1 MQNLIIVAGLVAP
14 VFLIV
19 ALGYFL
25 KKLGMIN
32 DNFVKLSS
40 RIVFS
45 VSLPALIFTEI
56 SKTDLSTILNLELI
70 GYAYAGTLVTFL
82 VVWLIS
88 IPSVKTA
95 TDRTVFIQGSFRGNF
110 AVVGLALI
118 ANVYGINNL
127 VKASLLLAFTI
138 PIYNTLSVIALTVP
152 LRKEKKMNI
161 RYTIFEILRN
171 PLVLA
176 VIFSIPF
183 SYFKIELPFI
193 VDSTINYLGALA
205 LPLALL
211 GIGGFMNFTEIK
223 KGFNLS
229 LYSSVLKLIVFP
241 VVMIYGAYLFGFRG
255 YDLGLL
261 FILFACPTAI
271 TSFIMAEAMGSNSKL
286 AANILLI
293 TTLTSLVTI
302 TFGLFILKEY
312 NLI

>member
-19 ALGYFL
+19 ALGFFL
-25 KKLGMIN
+25 KKVGLIN
-32 DNFVKLSS
+32 DNFVRLSS
-40 RIVFS
+40 RIVFT

-56 SKTDLSTILNLELI
+56 SKTDLSAILNLDLI
-70 GYAYAGTLVTFL
+70 GFAYAGTLVTFFA
-82 VVWLIS
+82 VWLIS

-110 AVVGLALI
+110 AVIGLALI
-118 ANVYGINNL
+118 ANVYGINSL
-127 VKASLLLAFTI
+127 GKASLLLAFTI

-152 LRKEKKMNI
+152 LRKERKMNI
-161 RYTIFEILRN
+161 RSTVFEILRN

-176 VIFSIPF
+176 VILSIPF
-183 SYFKIELPFI
+183 SYFKIRLPFI
-193 VDSTINYLGALA
+193 VNTTIDYLAVLA

-211 GIGGFMNFTEIK
+211 GIGGFMDFKEIK
-223 KGFNLS
+223 KGFTLS
-229 LYSSVLKLIVFP
+229 VYSTILKLIVFP
-241 VVMIYGAYLFGFRG
+241 VIMTYGAYLFGFRG

-271 TSFIMAEAMGSNSKL
+271 ASFIMAEAMGSNSKL
-286 AANILLI
+286 AANILLM
-293 TTLTSLVTI
+293 TTLASLFTI
-302 TFGLFILKEY
+302 TLGLFVLKEH

>member
-1 MQNLIIVAGLVAP
+1 MQNLIVVAGLVAP

-45 VSLPALIFTEI
+45 VSLPALIFIEI
-56 SKTDLSTILNLELI
+56 AKTDLSRILNLELI
-70 GYAYAGTLVTFL
+70 GFSYIGTLLTFFF
-82 VVWLIS
+82 VWLIS
-88 IPSVKTA
+88 IPAVKTA

-110 AVVGLALI
+110 AVIGLALI
-118 ANVYGINNL
+118 ANVYGVNNL
-127 VKASLLLAFTI
+127 GKASLLLAFTI
-138 PIYNTLSVIALTVP
+138 PLYNTLSVIALTVP
-152 LRKEKKMNI
+152 LRKERQMNVGH
-161 RYTIFEILRN
+161 TIFEIVRN
-171 PLVLA
+171 PLILA
-176 VIFSIPF
+176 VIFSLPF

-193 VDSTINYLGALA
+193 VDRTINYLAALA

-223 KGFNLS
+223 KGFKLS
-229 LYSSVLKLIVFP
+229 VISSALKLIFFP
-241 VVMIYGAYLFGFRG
+241 LVMTYGAYLFGFRG
-255 YDLGLL
+255 YDLGIL

-271 TSFIMAEAMGSNSKL
+271 ASFIMAEAMGSNSKL
-286 AANILLI
+286 AANILLM
-293 TTLTSLVTI
+293 TTLASLITI
-302 TFGLFILKEY
+302 TAGLFILKQY

>member
-1 MQNLIIVAGLVAP
+1 VQNLIVVAGLVAP

-19 ALGYFL
+19 ALGYLL

-45 VSLPALIFTEI
+45 VSLPALIFTEV
-56 SKTDLSTILNLELI
+56 SKTDLTQILNLELI
-70 GYAYAGTLVTFL
+70 GFAYAGTLVTFFI
-82 VVWLIS
+82 VWIIS
-88 IPSVKTA
+88 IPSVKIA

-110 AVVGLALI
+110 AVIGLALI

-127 VKASLLLAFTI
+127 GKASLLLAFTI

-152 LRKEKKMNI
+152 LRKERQMNI
-161 RYTIFEILRN
+161 SHTVIEILRN

-183 SYFKIELPFI
+183 SYFKLELPFI
-193 VDSTINYLGALA
+193 INKTVNYLAALA

-211 GIGGFMNFTEIK
+211 GIGGFMNFNEIK
-223 KGFNLS
+223 KGFS
-229 LYSSVLKLIVFP
+229 ISVFSSTLKLIVFP
-241 VVMIYGAYLFGFRG
+241 VIITYFAYLFGFRG
-255 YDLGLL
+255 YDLGIL

-271 TSFIMAEAMGSNSKL
+271 ASFIMAEAMGSNSKL
-286 AANILLI
+286 AANILLL
-293 TTLTSLVTI
+293 TTLTSLFTI
-302 TFGLFILKEY
+302 TIGLFILKEY

>member
-19 ALGYFL
+19 ALGYIL

-56 SKTDLSTILNLELI
+56 SKTDLSRILNIELI
-70 GYAYAGTLVTFL
+70 GFAYAGTLVTFFI
-82 VVWLIS
+82 VWLLS

-110 AVVGLALI
+110 AVIGLALI
-118 ANVYGINNL
+118 ANVYGIDNL
-127 VKASLLLAFTI
+127 GKASLLLAFTI

-152 LRKEKKMNI
+152 LRKERQMNI
-161 RYTIFEILRN
+161 SHTVFEILRN

-176 VIFSIPF
+176 VIFSVPF

-193 VDSTINYLGALA
+193 ADRTINYLAALA

-223 KGFNLS
+223 KGFTLS

-241 VVMIYGAYLFGFRG
+241 VVMTYGAYLFGFRG

-271 TSFIMAEAMGSNSKL
+271 ASFIMAEAMGSNSKL
-286 AANILLI
+286 AANILLM
-293 TTLTSLVTI
+293 TTLASLVTI
-302 TFGLFILKEY
+302 TLGLFILKEY

>member
-1 MQNLIIVAGLVAP
+1 VQNLIVVAGLVAP

-19 ALGYFL
+19 ALGYLL
-25 KKLGMIN
+25 KRLGMIN

-40 RIVFS
+40 KIVFS

-56 SKTDLSTILNLELI
+56 SKTDLTRILNLELI
-70 GYAYAGTLVTFL
+70 GFAYTGTLVTFFI
-82 VVWLIS
+82 VWLIS

-110 AVVGLALI
+110 AVIGLALI
-118 ANVYGINNL
+118 ANIYGIDNL
-127 VKASLLLAFTI
+127 GKASLLLAFTI

-152 LRKEKKMNI
+152 LRKERQQNI
-161 RYTIFEILRN
+161 SYTIFEILKN

-193 VDSTINYLGALA
+193 VDRTINYLAVLA

-211 GIGGFMNFTEIK
+211 GIGGFMNFKEIK
-223 KGFNLS
+223 KGINLS
-229 LYSSVLKLIVFP
+229 LFSSILKLIVFP
-241 VVMIYGAYLFGFRG
+241 VIMTYGAYLTGFRG
-255 YDLGLL
+255 YDLGVL

-271 TSFIMAEAMGSNSKL
+271 ASFIMAEAMGSNSKL
-286 AANILLI
+286 AANILLM
-293 TTLTSLVTI
+293 TTLASLITI
-302 TFGLFILKEY
+302 TLGLFILKEY